1 MQKVKKMGTKIM
13 SALVLMA
20 AFTGVGAMYSPTVS
34 ALDCAILPNA
44 ICGKANDGGTSGGVF
59 ELLKWVLRIM
69 IGVVGIAAVGG
80 MIWSGILYLSA
91 SDNAAQV
98 KQAKTVIVDVVIG
111 LTAFA
116 LMFLIINW
124 LIPGGVLK

>member
-1 MQKVKKMGTKIM
+1 MQKVKKIAK
-13 SALVLMA
+13 VFVVVA
-20 AFTGVGAMYSPTVS
+20 AIAGVGLLYAPSVY
-34 ALDCAILPNA
+34 AINCAVLPSGL
-44 ICGKANDGGTSGGVF
+44 CGTANTGGTTGGVF
-59 ELLKWVLRIM
+59 ELLKWILRIM

-80 MIWSGILYLSA
+80 MIWSGILYLTA
-91 SDNAAQV
+91 SDNTAQV

-111 LTAFA
+111 LIAFA